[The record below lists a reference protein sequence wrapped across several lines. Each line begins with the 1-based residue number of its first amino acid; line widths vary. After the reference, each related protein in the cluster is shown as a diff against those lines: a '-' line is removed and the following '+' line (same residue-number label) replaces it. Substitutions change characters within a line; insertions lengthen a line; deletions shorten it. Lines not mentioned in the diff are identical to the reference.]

1 MIKSIIFTLVSIL
14 AVSNAFSPGQQQ
26 QRRVVALARAT
37 TNRVV
42 PTPLTVSMVMV
53 GDSNSNSND
62 KGVQP
67 LESVEAMENVE
78 SATTAT
84 TTEENKKQFKNLS
97 TGQVLD
103 LNVDIQQD
111 MTVSPF
117 HLEWWAY
124 LFVAYPFILLA
135 DDVFHFLPNGSLWD
149 VFSLKM

>member
-1 MIKSIIFTLVSIL
+1 
-14 AVSNAFSPGQQQ
+14 
-26 QRRVVALARAT
+26 
-37 TNRVV
+37 
-42 PTPLTVSMVMV
+42 MVMV
-53 GDSNSNSND
+53 GDSNSNDN
-62 KGVQP
+62 KGVKP
-67 LESVEAMENVE
+67 LESVEVIESVEE
-78 SATTAT
+78 SAMITA
-84 TTEENKKQFKNLS
+84 EDKQQQQDDKKKKQFTNLS